1 MKTAAISYIC
11 DVNSP
16 LIEKEH
22 LHFTCEKCGGEAK
35 RRGKWTVKNKS
46 LRSTFKCEKCGYE
59 FCGQLRVKQKY
70 EGIIVSRKSIPLP
83 KIEKP
88 RRAENADIADM
99 RLTIKENGVGL
110 LTFKAWENI
119 PYLINSGR

>member
-1 MKTAAISYIC
+1 MRRQSKAPRQM
-11 DVNSP
+11 D
-16 LIEKEH
+16 
-22 LHFTCEKCGGEAK
+22 CEKQESAQHIQV
-35 RRGKWTVKNKS
+35 R
-46 LRSTFKCEKCGYE
+46 KCGYE

-99 RLTIKENGVGL
+99 RLTNQGKRCGTADV
-110 LTFKAWENI
+110 
-119 PYLINSGR
+119 